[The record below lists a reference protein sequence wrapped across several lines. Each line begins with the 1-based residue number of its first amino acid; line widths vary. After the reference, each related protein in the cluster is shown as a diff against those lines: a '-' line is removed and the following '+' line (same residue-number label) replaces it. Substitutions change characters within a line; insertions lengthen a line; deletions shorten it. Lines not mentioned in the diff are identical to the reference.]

1 MTPMPKKDLKI
12 KQFDQHFL
20 TPYSNFKLEPVEV
33 ITDKKLTI
41 SLTRDDIIDP
51 D

>member
-1 MTPMPKKDLKI
+1 MTPMPKKVLKI

-20 TPYSNFKLEPVEV
+20 APYSNFKLDPVEV

-41 SLTRDDIIDP
+41 SLTRDDILDP